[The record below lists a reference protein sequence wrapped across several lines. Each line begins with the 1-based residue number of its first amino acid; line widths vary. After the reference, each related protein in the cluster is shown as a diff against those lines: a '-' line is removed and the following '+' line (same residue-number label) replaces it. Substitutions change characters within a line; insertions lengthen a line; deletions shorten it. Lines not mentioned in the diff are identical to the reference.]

1 MKLLYTDTAPLADP
15 RLWERALACSLASR
29 RKYALAYRFPK
40 DQRLS
45 IAAGLLLSRLMLDE
59 GLAPEKAGIRFSHS
73 VKPEMPGHPG
83 WHFNLAHSGR
93 IAVCMLGDYPCGVDV
108 ETESSFEDY
117 DPAHILT
124 YRELMQVEG
133 LPDRA
138 RPPLVARFWARKEA
152 FLKCLGIG
160 LSLEPRNLSTV
171 PSIHVPM
178 RDGNRFALRDY
189 RLEGH
194 ALAACLPD
202 GIPFPEL
209 ESIAMEALVASLERD
224 RAKQEQAEHA

>member
-1 MKLLYTDTAPLADP
+1 MKTPPTANIKL
-15 RLWERALACSLASR
+15 R
-29 RKYALAYRFPK
+29 
-40 DQRLS
+40 
-45 IAAGLLLSRLMLDE
+45 
-59 GLAPEKAGIRFSHS
+59 
-73 VKPEMPGHPG
+73 
-83 WHFNLAHSGR
+83 
-93 IAVCMLGDYPCGVDV
+93 
-108 ETESSFEDY
+108 ETEGQREVY
-117 DPAHILT
+117 DIVRDRYVALT
-124 YRELMQVEG
+124 PEEWVRQHCIHYLHYHLGYPLELMQVEG

-160 LSLEPRNLSTV
+160 LSLEPRNLSTI

-178 RDGNRFALRDY
+178 QDGSRFALRDY

-224 RAKQEQAEHA
+224 RAKQEQAKQA